1 MKKMKC
7 NATTA
12 GVALGALALVFSV
25 YAGYKATRPQVGV
38 INFGLVQQKAKVYK
52 AAAEYQKKY
61 DEQIQQIIMKDKDFV
76 KLQEEGNQLV
86 AQQKT
91 MPREEFERKSQ
102 ALQARAVKI
111 NEKYQDSFE
120 RNAMAAQL
128 AMRSVEKEIA
138 EAIEATSQKTGV
150 KILLPVTTI
159 LYASEKADL
168 SDEFVKEL
176 DKRVQDVNYPNPA
189 TLK

>member
-7 NATTA
+7 NLTTT
-12 GVALGALALVFSV
+12 GVILGVVALALSGYGV
-25 YAGYKATRPQVGV
+25 YRATRPQVGV
-38 INFGLVQQKAKVYK
+38 INFGVVQQKAKVYQ

-61 DEQIQQIIMKDKDFV
+61 EEQIQQIILKDKEFI
-76 KLQEEGNQLV
+76 KLQEEGDQLV

-91 MPREEFERKSQ
+91 MPKEEFERKAA
-102 ALQARAVKI
+102 ALQARAAKI
-111 NEKYQDSFE
+111 NERYQDSFE

-128 AMRSVEKEIA
+128 ALRSVEKEIA

-159 LYASEKADL
+159 LYASEKADY
-168 SDEFVKEL
+168 SDEFIKEL
-176 DKRVQDVNYPNPA
+176 DKRVQDVKYPNPA